1 MQRLYIRGTPAVIKQ
16 QYDVILVGAG
26 VMGCAIATYL
36 LRLDAK
42 LKVTLIEKDSSYR
55 YASTTLSDGN
65 HRIQF
70 NIKENIQIS
79 QYGLAVLANFAETM
93 AVDGE
98 KPDVAFRQ
106 QGNLFLNGSSGLEE
120 AKQGLA
126 LQQRLGCDV
135 SWLTPHEA
143 KALFPPLDASQFTGA
158 TFGREDGT
166 MAPLAVL
173 LAYRKKAIAL
183 GAALIEAEV
192 SKIQHENGQVCGVL
206 LRSGEELQA
215 NVVVNC
221 AGAWGTAV
229 AKTCGVEIPVQPVM
243 RQVFVLQT
251 AVRPQT
257 VLPLLLLPSG
267 TYLIHEGE
275 RLFLCGRS
283 FNDDPIIDDPITAA
297 DFSWQRA
304 KFEDRIWPELADF
317 LPAFDSLRVSDG
329 WAGLYAVN
337 SFDGNAIL
345 GEWPSLR
352 GFYLVNGFSGH
363 GFQQCHAVG
372 RYLAESILGVS
383 ISLELSI
390 FSPQRIL
397 ENRPVF
403 ENEQKII

>member
-1 MQRLYIRGTPAVIKQ
+1 VIKQ
-16 QYDVILVGAG
+16 QFDVILVGAG

-36 LRLDAK
+36 LRLDGK
-42 LKVTLIEKDSSYR
+42 LKVALIEKDSSYR

-79 QYGLAVLANFAETM
+79 QYGLEVLADFSEKM

-106 QGNLFLNGSSGLEE
+106 QGNLFLNGATGLEE
-120 AKQGLA
+120 AKQGLD

-135 SWLTPHEA
+135 SWLTPDEA
-143 KALFPPLDASQFTGA
+143 KKLFPLLDASQFVGA
-158 TFGREDGT
+158 TFGGEDGT

-173 LAYRKKAIAL
+173 LAYKKKAIAL

-192 SKIQHENGQVCGVL
+192 GKIQHENGQICGVL
-206 LRSGEELQA
+206 LHSGEELQA

-229 AKTCGVEIPVQPVM
+229 AKTCGVQIPVQPVM

-257 VLPLLLLPSG
+257 ILPLLLLPSG
-267 TYLIHEGE
+267 TYLIHEGDG
-275 RLFLCGRS
+275 LFLCGRS
-283 FNDDPIIDDPITAA
+283 FPDDPVIAEPITAK
-297 DFSWQRA
+297 DFSWQQER
-304 KFEDRIWPELADF
+304 FEECIWPELADF
-317 LPAFDSLRVSDG
+317 IPAFDSLRVSDG
-329 WAGLYAVN
+329 WAGMYAVN

-345 GEWPSLR
+345 GEWPNLH

-372 RYLAESILGVS
+372 RYLAELILGLS
-383 ISLELSI
+383 PTLDLSI
-390 FSPQRIL
+390 FSPRRIL